1 MEDDLNILENG
12 RRPNFFEKGIQPQFF
27 LKMEDNVKKIM
38 QLKPIKSKNSNIF
51 VNEDDLNF
59 CEKEDDFIFLKIEDD
74 IKI

>member
-12 RRPNFFEKGIQPQFF
+12 RRPKFFEKGRLPKFF
-27 LKMEDNVKKIM
+27 LKMEDDVKKIM